1 MILRRSCTEY
11 FFYQFKY
18 SNNSWAAIDSK
29 QIIQVKFNQPPYP
42 NPQHALR
49 FIITS
54 NLTIRSVQ
62 LCGQGFKPTTLRR
75 KLSERQVCDDNDK
88 DQEGKPCY
96 YTSEPVCVG
105 DCFDV
110 VPLMRIFSNCDYPLC
125 GRMGLMAFTRD
136 EVLNKLEVISGQ
148 QLEKYIQCEMEI
160 MDDALTYDV

>member
-1 MILRRSCTEY
+1 MSL
-11 FFYQFKY
+11 
-18 SNNSWAAIDSK
+18 D
-29 QIIQVKFNQPPYP
+29 QPPYP
-42 NPQHALR
+42 LPLPPICIEVYHSN
-49 FIITS
+49 S
-54 NLTIRSVQ
+54 NLTWSVQ

-75 KLSERQVCDDNDK
+75 KLSESQVCDENDK
-88 DQEGKPCY
+88 DEKGNPCY